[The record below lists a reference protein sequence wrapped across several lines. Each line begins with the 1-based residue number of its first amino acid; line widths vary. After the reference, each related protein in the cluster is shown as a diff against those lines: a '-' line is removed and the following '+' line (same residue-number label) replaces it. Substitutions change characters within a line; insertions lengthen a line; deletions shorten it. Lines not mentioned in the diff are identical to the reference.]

1 LTTLRSISSDEK
13 DLFSEGET
21 PEKAA
26 GLRAYLDSQL
36 AAGSIRPEWC
46 FVAERDGRQLGRAA
60 LYAMPGVDVPA
71 SIALLETSWDEPA
84 AGPEVL
90 RLVAAQARDLGAA
103 ELEYALD
110 APPVAPRFQY
120 HPAEQEAALR
130 AAGFRL
136 LRDGMRWRWTTD
148 SPVPPQDDR
157 LTFRPLPEVGR
168 ETFVDVLGRTMEGT
182 ADADLADGV
191 AKYGVRGAGEWIF
204 DLMAKFDHQDEWYEI
219 GFAPDG
225 SPAAVSMPARNPGS
239 AVIGHVGVVPEHRRR
254 GYATAV
260 VARGVAVLAAA
271 GAASVVGDC
280 DAANTGIAR
289 AFAANGFD
297 NFVNRREFGLS
308 LVRPVAPTTGT

>member
-1 LTTLRSISSDEK
+1 MTTLRSISADEK

-21 PEKAA
+21 AEKAA
-26 GLRAYLDSQL
+26 SLRAYVDAQL
-36 AAGSIRPEWC
+36 EAGSIRPEWC
-46 FVAERDGRQLGRAA
+46 FVAERDGAQLGRAA
-60 LYAMPGVDVPA
+60 LYALPGADVPA
-71 SIALLETSWDEPA
+71 SIALLETSWEDA
-84 AGPEVL
+84 DAGPEVL
-90 RLVAAQARDLGAA
+90 RLVAARARDLGAA
-103 ELEYALD
+103 ALEYALD
-110 APPVAPRFQY
+110 TPPSAPRFQF

-148 SPVPPQDDR
+148 APVPPQDDR
-157 LTFRPLPEVGR
+157 LTFRPLPEIGR

-191 AKYGVRGAGEWIF
+191 AAHGLHGAGEWIF
-204 DLMAKFDHQDEWYEI
+204 DLMAKFDHRDEWYEI

-225 SPAAVSMPARNPGS
+225 SPAAVSMPARNPS
-239 AVIGHVGVVPEHRRR
+239 EAVIGHVGVVPEHRRR

-271 GAASVVGDC
+271 GATSVVGDC

-297 NFVNRREFGLS
+297 NFVNRREFGRS
-308 LVRPVAPTTGT
+308 LG

>member
-1 LTTLRSISSDEK
+1 LTTLRNISSDER
-13 DLFSEGET
+13 DLLSEGET
-21 PEKAA
+21 AEKTAS
-26 GLRAYLDSQL
+26 LRAYLDSQL
-36 AAGSIRPEWC
+36 EAGSIRPEWC
-46 FVAERDGRQLGRAA
+46 FVAERDGRQFGSAA
-60 LYAMPGVDVPA
+60 LYALPGADVPA
-71 SIALLETSWDEPA
+71 SIALLETGWQEPA

-90 RLVAAQARDLGAA
+90 GLVAAKARDLGAT

-110 APPVAPRFQY
+110 TPPSAPRFQF
-120 HPAEQEAALR
+120 HPAEQEEALR
-130 AAGFRL
+130 AAGFQL

-157 LTFRPLPEVGR
+157 LTFRPLPEIGR

-182 ADADLADGV
+182 ADTDLADGV
-191 AKYGVRGAGEWIF
+191 AKYSLRGAGEWIF

-225 SPAAVSMPARNPGS
+225 SPAAVSMPARNPS
-239 AVIGHVGVVPEHRRR
+239 AAVIGHVGVVPEHRRR

-260 VARGVAVLAAA
+260 VARGVSVLAAA
-271 GAASVVGDC
+271 GATSVVGDC

-289 AFAANGFD
+289 AFAANGFE

-308 LVRPVAPTTGT
+308 LA